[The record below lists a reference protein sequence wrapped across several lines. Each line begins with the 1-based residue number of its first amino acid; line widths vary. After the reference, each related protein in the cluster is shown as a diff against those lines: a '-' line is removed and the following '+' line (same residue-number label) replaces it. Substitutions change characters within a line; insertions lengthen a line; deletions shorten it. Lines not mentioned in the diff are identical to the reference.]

1 MPTSLH
7 QYQRP
12 SLCPRH
18 SINTKEDPAC
28 GHITPSIPKKIQPV
42 AMSHHQYQTRPSLCP
57 RHSINTKQDPACG
70 HVTPSIPDKIQPVA
84 ASHHQYQRRPSL
96 WPHHSTNTKDPAC
109 GHVTPSIPNKTQPV
123 ATSHHQY
130 QRPSLW
136 PRHSINTKQDPACGH
151 ITPSIPKTQ
160 PVATSLHQYQTRP
173 SLWPHHSISTRQDPA
188 CGHVMLV
195 VFHSCF
201 FTMLPSLHLL
211 LTAQSPWNQTAQT
224 HPLAREETTAIS
236 LCQPPGS
243 VIRRQVAAGHETKSQ
258 VGHSYS
264 INLESL
270 TLSMSLVT
278 VTALTW
284 SH

>member
-1 MPTSLH
+1 MSWKDPSPTSLH

-18 SINTKEDPAC
+18 SINTKDPAC
-28 GHITPSIPKKIQPV
+28 AHVTPSIPKKTQPVATSLHQYQRRSSLWPCHTINTGQDPACAHVTPSIPKKTQPV
-42 AMSHHQYQTRPSLCP
+42 AMSHHQYQIRSSLWP
-57 RHSINTKQDPACG
+57 RHTINTKE
-70 HVTPSIPDKIQPVA
+70 
-84 ASHHQYQRRPSL
+84 
-96 WPHHSTNTKDPAC
+96 DPAC
-109 GHVTPSIPNKTQPV
+109 GHVTPSIPNKT
-123 ATSHHQY
+123 
-130 QRPSLW
+130 SLW
-136 PRHSINTKQDPACGH
+136 PHHTINTKQDPACGH
-151 ITPSIPKTQ
+151 ITPSIPNKTQ

-211 LTAQSPWNQTAQT
+211 LTAQSPWNQTVQT

-243 VIRRQVAAGHETKSQ
+243 VIRRQVAACHETKSQ
-258 VGHSYS
+258 V
-264 INLESL
+264 
-270 TLSMSLVT
+270 
-278 VTALTW
+278 
-284 SH
+284 